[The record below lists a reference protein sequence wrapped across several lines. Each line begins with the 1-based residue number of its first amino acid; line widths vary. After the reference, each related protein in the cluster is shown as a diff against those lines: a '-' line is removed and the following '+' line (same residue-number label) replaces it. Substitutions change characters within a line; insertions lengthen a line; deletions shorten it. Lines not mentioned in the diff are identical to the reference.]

1 MIAGV
6 DHGTATARTEP
17 RAQLLDAAAIAAA
30 AGLPAASVRVVAA
43 LDSTNAELMR
53 AQGERDRAPAV
64 LIAARQSAGRGRRGR
79 RWFTDPEA
87 GLALSVRVERERRP
101 GAPALVGL
109 PPAIGVALAEALS
122 TEARAISL
130 KWPNDLYRSGRKFAG
145 VLAESRSVGRI
156 ERVVVGVGLNWVLD
170 AATAG
175 AIDQPATG
183 LFEALPARAERER
196 VAGRIAGALIAAVEA
211 FFARG
216 IGDTAQRWARFD
228 QLAGREVAVTENGV
242 EILRGVADG
251 LDAAGALRVRVNG
264 QIRAVAVGD
273 VSVRAAAPAQAL
285 R

>member
-6 DHGTATARTEP
+6 DHGSATAPTAA

-30 AGLPAASVRVVAA
+30 ARLPAASVRVVAA
-43 LDSTNAELMR
+43 IDSTNAELMR
-53 AQGERDRAPAV
+53 AQGGPDRAPAV

-79 RWFTDPEA
+79 RWLTDPEA

-101 GAPALVGL
+101 GAPPLAGL
-109 PPAIGVALAEALS
+109 PPAVGVALAEALS
-122 TEARAISL
+122 SEAGAISL

-145 VLAESRSVGRI
+145 VLAESRSVGPM

-170 AATAG
+170 AAAAG

-196 VAGRIAGALIAAVEA
+196 LAGRIAWALIAAVEA

-216 IGDTAQRWARFD
+216 IGDTAERFARFD
-228 QLAGREVAVTENGV
+228 HLAGREVVVTEDGA
-242 EILRGVADG
+242 EMLSGVAEG
-251 LDAAGALRVRVNG
+251 LDAAGALRVRVDG
-264 QIRAVAVGD
+264 RIRAVAVGD
-273 VSVRAAAPAQAL
+273 VSVRAAAAARAPG
-285 R
+285 

>member
-273 VSVRAAAPAQAL
+273 VSVRAAAAARAPG
-285 R
+285 